1 MNEATHKKHMLEILT
16 DIYQNPFL
24 AHNLYFK
31 GGTALFLFHDLPR
44 FSTDL
49 DFDIRAG
56 CGDRNRV
63 FEELKQ
69 IVSRYGNLREATK
82 KRYTFFFL
90 LSYEKYK
97 RTIKVEASLRNYGHE
112 GVEIKNIF
120 GTDLKVLAL
129 DFICAHKL
137 VALSERTK
145 ARDLFDAYFI
155 LVNDLPINEKI
166 IKIRTGK
173 SLKQFLAHLVQSIEK
188 NFSRQNVLHEL
199 APIIGD
205 KKKNWVRDHL
215 KKELLKLI
223 KDRK

>member
-90 LSYEKYK
+90 LSLIENSFVG
-97 RTIKVEASLRNYGHE
+97 RSQRVRVN
-112 GVEIKNIF
+112 
-120 GTDLKVLAL
+120 
-129 DFICAHKL
+129 FI
-137 VALSERTK
+137 E
-145 ARDLFDAYFI
+145 
-155 LVNDLPINEKI
+155 
-166 IKIRTGK
+166 TG
-173 SLKQFLAHLVQSIEK
+173 AHLSVTGNCRHAVNRFE
-188 NFSRQNVLHEL
+188 
-199 APIIGD
+199 IGFFGCSTALEV
-205 KKKNWVRDHL
+205 KQGGGFEGKHSVG
-215 KKELLKLI
+215 
-223 KDRK
+223 